1 MRFHKL
7 QLNNGGINIFFII
20 RGQDIILS
28 IHFFTGSRHGRPR
41 REALLRLEDGIEKMH
56 LVETAPREHGD
67 RFLTCIRPPGRDPD
81 IYFRGKT
88 FSLGFSTVVLCDRS
102 MRCPS
107 TRVRWAK
114 KTHVITN
121 IHSTMEMNKMHR
133 WQAPKSNL
141 QF

>member
-7 QLNNGGINIFFII
+7 QLNNGGINLFFII

-88 FSLGFSTVVLCDRS
+88 FSLGFSTVVL
-102 MRCPS
+102 
-107 TRVRWAK
+107 
-114 KTHVITN
+114 
-121 IHSTMEMNKMHR
+121 
-133 WQAPKSNL
+133 
-141 QF
+141 